1 MPKRSAVIALPK
13 EVKEW
18 LDKALIEGNFSGYEA
33 LEEELTGRGFAI
45 SKSGIHRY
53 GKEFKERIEGIRKST
68 EMAKMLAAEAGDD
81 EGALNDALVRILQDK
96 LFNVV
101 MDLKVDPAKINVASL
116 SKSIADLARASI
128 SQKKFMAEVK
138 NKAKSAADN
147 IKDKAKKGGLSE
159 DVIRQIEEQVLG
171 IVR

>member
-1 MPKRSAVIALPK
+1 MPPRGKVESLPK
-13 EVKEW
+13 EVKAW
-18 LDKALIEGNFSGYEA
+18 LDKALIEGNFSGYELLA
-33 LEEELTGRGFAI
+33 TELKAKGCDI
-45 SKSGIHRY
+45 SRSGVHRY
-53 GKEFKERIEGIRKST
+53 GKEFAERIEGIKKST
-68 EMAKMLAAEAGDD
+68 EMAKMLASEAGDD

-96 LFNVV
+96 LFNIV
-101 MDLKVDPAKINVASL
+101 MEMKIDPAKINVASL

-128 SQKKFMAEVK
+128 SQKKYMAEVRE
-138 NKAKSAADN
+138 KAKAAADS